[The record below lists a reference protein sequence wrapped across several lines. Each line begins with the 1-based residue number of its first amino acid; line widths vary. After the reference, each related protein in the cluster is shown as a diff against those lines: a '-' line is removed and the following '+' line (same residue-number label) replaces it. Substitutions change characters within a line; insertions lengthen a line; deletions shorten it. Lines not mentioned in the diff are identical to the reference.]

1 MTTVTRA
8 HRRRDGQPRLRVRLR
23 TAGFALVVGLIYA
36 QCSRPAA
43 TPRETPLVLAGATV
57 TGSTVQIAGRGF
69 REHGTQGTL
78 PSVLIGGGPN
88 GSLRPLVVRPESTD
102 TVLVAELPTPR
113 PIPGSYRLL
122 VRFDGTPDDA
132 EGQSAVLD
140 IAIGSADSADASAN
154 AAEVQALQSQLRAL
168 AAGQLAMQKQLEELR
183 TIAARGAAPAA
194 PPAVAVVNQVIDIG
208 NAQARGDASARVAL
222 VEFSDF
228 ECPFCGRFTTDTL
241 PQLLREYVETGKVR
255 YVFRNYPLESIHP
268 DAFRAAVAAE
278 CAGEQQRFWVLHDEL
293 FAHQNALTPDG
304 ILIDARTA
312 GLDLPRF
319 QQCEASAAA
328 AARVRADESQAGE
341 VGANSTPTMFV
352 GTVTSDGSKV
362 RALRMIRGAQPYAMF
377 KAAID
382 GVLNSANR
390 TARRP

>member
-1 MTTVTRA
+1 MTAATRV
-8 HRRRDGQPRLRVRLR
+8 HRRRDGLSRLRVRLR
-23 TAGFALVVGLIYA
+23 TAGLALAVGFTCA

-57 TGSTVQIAGRGF
+57 TGSTVQIDGRGF
-69 REHGTQGTL
+69 RGHGAQAAL
-78 PSVLIGGGPN
+78 PSVLLGGGPN
-88 GSLRPLVVRPESTD
+88 GSLRPLVVRPQSTD

-113 PIPGSYRLL
+113 PTPGSYRLL
-122 VRFDGTPDDA
+122 VRFGGTPDDA

-140 IAIGSADSADASAN
+140 IAIGSADSAGASAD

-208 NAQARGDASARVAL
+208 NAQARGEASARVAL

-228 ECPFCGRFTTDTL
+228 ECPFCGRFTTETL
-241 PQLLREYVETGKVR
+241 PQLFREYVETGKVR
-255 YVFRNYPLESIHP
+255 YVFRNLPLESIHP
-268 DAFRAAVAAE
+268 DAFRAAVAGE
-278 CAGEQQRFWVLHDEL
+278 CAGEQQRFWTLHDAL
-293 FAHQNALTPDG
+293 FTHQNALTPDG
-304 ILIDARTA
+304 ILTDARTA

-319 QQCEASAAA
+319 QQCEASAAT
-328 AARVRADESQAGE
+328 AARVRADESQAGQ

-352 GTVTSDGSKV
+352 GIVMPDGSKV
-362 RALRMIRGAQPYAMF
+362 RAVRIIRGAQPYETF

-382 GVLNSANR
+382 GVLDSVNR
-390 TARRP
+390 TARKR